1 MIALAKRFR
10 ILELPGPHLLFEHLK
25 DKVIALE
32 RGGLLFMF
40 NFHPTR
46 SYENYSFEVLPG
58 KYRMIFE
65 SDASEYG
72 GHGRLLA
79 DQYHLTLPDTSRGKE
94 RHLLSLYLPT
104 RTANSPVFFPT
115 CSRINS
121 YSPVDF
127 SYKNEPLLLFTIQM
141 I

>member
-1 MIALAKRFR
+1 MAHFDRDMIALAKRFR

-25 DKVIALE
+25 DKVIAFK

-46 SYENYSFEVLPG
+46 SYDNYSFEVLPG

-79 DQYHLTLPDTSRGKE
+79 DQYHLTLPDTSRSKE

-104 RTANSPVFFPT
+104 RTAIVLYFSPPA
-115 CSRINS
+115 
-121 YSPVDF
+121 PG
-127 SYKNEPLLLFTIQM
+127 
-141 I
+141 